1 MRGSISRL
9 VISTYCSV
17 IRDNDLWKLD
27 FNLLIEGR
35 KRVIL
40 INQLSHSIKNCI
52 HTKKLIIKENT
63 YLTFYNVGTQLR

>member
-1 MRGSISRL
+1 MICGNLKEI
-9 VISTYCSV
+9 
-17 IRDNDLWKLD
+17 D